1 MTEMLEGL
9 AALLHRRPRQLEAEA
24 VFHRF
29 VATLAR
35 LRKARMKA

>member
-1 MTEMLEGL
+1 MTDMLEGL
-9 AALLHRRPRQLEAEA
+9 AVLLHRRPRHLHAEA

-35 LRKARMKA
+35 LRKPRA